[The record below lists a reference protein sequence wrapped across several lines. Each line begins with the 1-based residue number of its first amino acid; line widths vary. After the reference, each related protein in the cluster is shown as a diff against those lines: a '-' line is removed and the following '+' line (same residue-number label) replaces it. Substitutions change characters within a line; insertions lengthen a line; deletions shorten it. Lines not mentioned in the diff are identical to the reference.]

1 MSEDIKPRVRVP
13 KTAAAG
19 EAVVLKTLINHA
31 MESGQ
36 RKDSNGNVIPRQIIN
51 RFTCE
56 FNGQSVLDVELHPA
70 ISTNP
75 YFEFEAIVPESG
87 EFKFTWYD
95 DNGSVYEAVETITVG

>member
-1 MSEDIKPRVRVP
+1 M
-13 KTAAAG
+13 T
-19 EAVVLKTLINHA
+19 LKTLISHP

-36 RKDSNGNVIPRQIIN
+36 RKDSDGNVIPRSIIN

-56 FNGQSVLDVELHPA
+56 LNGNMVVDVTLEPA

-75 YFEFEAIVPESG
+75 YFEFEAKVDATG

-95 DNGSVYEAVETITVG
+95 DDGDVYEDTQAIEVA

>member
-1 MSEDIKPRVRVP
+1 MASGVKPRVKVP
-13 KTAAAG
+13 KKASAG
-19 EAVVLKTLINHA
+19 ESITIKALISHK

-36 RKDSNGNVIPRQIIN
+36 RKDKSGSLIPRSIIN

-56 FNGQSVLDVELHPA
+56 FNGESVIDITLEPA

-75 YFEFEAIVPESG
+75 YFQFEATVPEAG

-95 DNGSVYEAVETITVG
+95 DDGSVYDTAKNVSV

>member
-1 MSEDIKPRVRVP
+1 MAQDVKPRVKVP
-13 KTAAAG
+13 KSAAAG
-19 EAVVLKTLINHA
+19 DAVTIKTLINHA

-36 RKDSNGNVIPRQIIN
+36 RKDADGNIIPRSIIN

-56 FNGQSVLDVELHPA
+56 FNGQSVVDVKMEPA

-75 YFEFEAIVPESG
+75 YFEFEATVPEAG

-95 DNGSVYEAVETITVG
+95 DDGSVYEEAKKIALK

>member
-1 MSEDIKPRVRVP
+1 MASGVKPRVKVP

-19 EAVVLKTLINHA
+19 ETITIKTLISHK

-36 RKDSNGNVIPRQIIN
+36 RKDDDGNIIPRSIIN
-51 RFTCE
+51 RFTAD
-56 FNGQSVLDVELHPA
+56 FNGQNVIDVTLEPA

-75 YFEFEAIVPESG
+75 YFQFEAVVPEAG

-95 DNGSVYEAVETITVG
+95 DDGSVYETAKKITIG

>member
-1 MSEDIKPRVRVP
+1 MATGVKPRVRVP
-13 KTAAAG
+13 DTASAG
-19 EAVVLKTLINHA
+19 ETITLKTLISHP

-36 RKDSNGNVIPRQIIN
+36 RKDSSGNPIPRSIIN

-56 FNGQSVLDVELHPA
+56 FNGKSVIDVKMEPA

-95 DNGSVYEAVETITVG
+95 DDGSVYEESGQVTVS

>member
-1 MSEDIKPRVRVP
+1 MASGVKPRVKVP

-19 EAVVLKTLINHA
+19 EAITIKTLISHT

-36 RKDSNGNVIPRQIIN
+36 RKDKEGNVIPRSIIN

-56 FNGQSVLDVELHPA
+56 FGGEMVVDVTMEPA

-75 YFEFEAIVPESG
+75 YFQFDATVPAAG
-87 EFKFTWYD
+87 DFVFTWYD
-95 DNGSVYEAVETITVG
+95 DDGSVYDTTKSVSVG

>member
-1 MSEDIKPRVRVP
+1 MAKGVKPRVKVP

-19 EAVVLKTLINHA
+19 DAITIKTLISHK

-36 RKDSNGNVIPRQIIN
+36 RKDDDGNAIPRSIIN

-56 FNGQSVLDVELHPA
+56 FNGQSVIDVTMEPA

-75 YFEFEAIVPESG
+75 YFEFEATVPEAG

-95 DNGSVYEAVETITVG
+95 DDGSVYDEAKSIAIG